1 MTARYR
7 DTTMVTMLL
16 MLLLIMFIIMIMAV
30 IMMAM
35 VKVSP
40 DTEICLDIAV
50 AVVIL
55 RWQ

>member
-40 DTEICLDIAV
+40 DTEMSRYRGG
-50 AVVIL
+50 VVVL
-55 RWQ
+55 